1 MKKKK
6 KNGIF
11 YIILHSRHL
20 YKWYHTH
27 PNVVMYIMHLLSQ
40 VAYMYYMLYKV
51 PRSIQ
56 WIIIWHFF
64 KKEGEWVCMSREKVN
79 QFMCHKH
86 LHASQ
91 SWALSPFLL
100 YQCFLSM
107 FSKLNLHKDNSWFL
121 CSLFDK
127 ALTMIVHAFTIH
139 FIFYFIY
146 HKNQPCSSQFTPY
159 PSSPSLNSFVCHS
172 KRRDANK
179 SSYQNNQIIRF
190 CITRIQKEF
199 ISYSRLFQ
207 TSFGSKAHLNR
218 ILLAMVSLFQL
229 TSKKVGHTSEP
240 LSNAFESKDGS

>member
-1 MKKKK
+1 
-6 KNGIF
+6 
-11 YIILHSRHL
+11 
-20 YKWYHTH
+20 
-27 PNVVMYIMHLLSQ
+27 
-40 VAYMYYMLYKV
+40 
-51 PRSIQ
+51 
-56 WIIIWHFF
+56 
-64 KKEGEWVCMSREKVN
+64 
-79 QFMCHKH
+79 MCHKH

-91 SWALSPFLL
+91 SWALSSFLL

-218 ILLAMVSLFQL
+218 ILLAMMSLFQL
-229 TSKKVGHTSEP
+229 TSKKWDTAP
-240 LSNAFESKDGS
+240 LKRIRIKGWILKDEFLIQILKKKMNRPITFCGPQPTFFSNSNLAKHKT